1 MAIIVKDR
9 AAVACSACMK
19 RHQLRLIEDS
29 RGAVAV
35 LGGKPMSLPG
45 RPVDQDPK
53 GTFELAVALV
63 VEFTRKDSRYCPLD
77 AWV

>member
-1 MAIIVKDR
+1 MATIVKAR
-9 AAVACSACMK
+9 AAVNCSACIK
-19 RHQLRLIEDS
+19 THQLRLIEDS

-45 RPVDQDPK
+45 RAVETDPK
-53 GTFELAVALV
+53 GTYELAVALV
-63 VEFTRKDSRYCPLD
+63 VEFTRQDSRYCPLD

>member
-1 MAIIVKDR
+1 M
-9 AAVACSACMK
+9 
-19 RHQLRLIEDS
+19 
-29 RGAVAV
+29 AV

-45 RPVDQDPK
+45 RKVDEDPK